1 MTAGR
6 TLPPSDGENLQ
17 GGSGFSHSC
26 FLPGFSDQ
34 PGGFRSFSDPYF
46 LFISLISLC
55 FPWLANPGK
64 TEKNPGKLGKTWK
77 KKQAPGKS
85 TQTQEPQVLHLV
97 PATCPETERCQG
109 TMSFTIDGG
118 AEGKA
123 GGVCPD
129 LANHGLLR
137 VHPRQSSGRGHQL
150 GPR

>member
-1 MTAGR
+1 MCITFV
-6 TLPPSDGENLQ
+6 LVKLKKNLENL
-17 GGSGFSHSC
+17 
-26 FLPGFSDQ
+26 
-34 PGGFRSFSDPYF
+34 
-46 LFISLISLC
+46 
-55 FPWLANPGK
+55 GK
-64 TEKNPGKLGKTWK
+64 REKKN
-77 KKQAPGKS
+77 QAPGKS

-97 PATCPETERCQG
+97 PATGPETERYQG

-123 GGVCPD
+123 GGVCPN